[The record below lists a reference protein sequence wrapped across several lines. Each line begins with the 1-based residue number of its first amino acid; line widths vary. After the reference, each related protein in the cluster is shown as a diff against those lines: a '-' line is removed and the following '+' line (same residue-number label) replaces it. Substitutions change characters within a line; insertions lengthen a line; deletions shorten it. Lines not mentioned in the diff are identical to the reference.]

1 MTPARVVNCPRCG
14 AAVNWGPQS
23 PFRPFCSERCR
34 KIDLGAW
41 ASDSYRV
48 PGAVADDS
56 PADDFA
62 APGTTTTPRE

>member
-1 MTPARVVNCPRCG
+1 MAARIVSCPRCG
-14 AAVNWGPQS
+14 AAVPWGPQS

-48 PGAVADDS
+48 SSAIPSDA
-56 PADDFA
+56 PADDFVSPEA
-62 APGTTTTPRE
+62 MPKPRE